1 MKPYQLH
8 HGDCLEVLATMADN
22 SVDAVVT
29 DPPYGLSQHKQTDI
43 VKALTAW
50 INGEEYTH
58 NKKGFMGK
66 TWDSFVPGPEMWRE
80 VYRVLKPGGHALV
93 FASTRTQDL
102 MAISLRLAG
111 FEYRDTIM
119 WTYECLDEQT
129 EVATIDGVKPYHK
142 TMVGD
147 LVLCYDIE
155 TGGYKYQP
163 ILEIVEYEYSDTAY
177 RLVGDFGEQ
186 VVSRNHRCIVERGG
200 REVFQFAETLQQQA
214 CIPFLEDLSIL
225 QQAFCNEPQI
235 SEFNVVQDECGPQK
249 VRAWQGHKT
258 SVVRIVP
265 FHYTGKV
272 WCLRVPT
279 GAFVAVRD
287 GVAFPT
293 GNSGFPKNLDVSKQ
307 LDRIAGTEREVVGVD
322 AVRYARLKN
331 QISGSVSTGE
341 QWEHGR
347 RDVHITA
354 PATPEAL
361 QWQGWGTALK
371 PSFESVIVARKPLEG
386 TVAAN
391 VLKYGTGAINIDG
404 CRVEHNGRRSPNAG
418 DGTVHRTTVN
428 TYGKATSGDTFDVNQ
443 HRWPA
448 NLIHDGSDEVIELF
462 PNSGK
467 GNGGKPYNYKGKE
480 YNNKDTSMFNGDKPN
495 APSNFNDSGSAA
507 RYFKACPDDDLEDR
521 EIRRLFYCAK
531 ANKRDRNEGLD
542 TEATMNDQPR
552 SNTHPTTKPTDLMR
566 YLCRLV
572 TPPGGIVLDPFMG
585 SGSTGKAAMLEDFQ
599 FIGIERE
606 DEYVKIA
613 QARIEYAI
621 ATKESQDT
629 LTEPIT
635 SDPRQLSIDDI

>member
-29 DPPYGLSQHKQTDI
+29 DPPYGLS
-43 VKALTAW
+43 
-50 INGEEYTH
+50 
-58 NKKGFMGK
+58 FMGK
-66 TWDSFVPGPEMWRE
+66 NWDHGVPGEAFWRE
-80 VYRVLKPGGHALV
+80 ALRVAKPGAHLLAFGG
-93 FASTRTQDL
+93 TRTFH
-102 MAISLRLAG
+102 RLAVAIEDAG
-111 FEYRDTIM
+111 WEIRDTVI
-119 WTYECLDEQT
+119 W
-129 EVATIDGVKPYHK
+129 
-142 TMVGD
+142 
-147 LVLCYDIE
+147 CY
-155 TGGYKYQP
+155 G
-163 ILEIVEYEYSDTAY
+163 
-177 RLVGDFGEQ
+177 
-186 VVSRNHRCIVERGG
+186 
-200 REVFQFAETLQQQA
+200 
-214 CIPFLEDLSIL
+214 
-225 QQAFCNEPQI
+225 
-235 SEFNVVQDECGPQK
+235 
-249 VRAWQGHKT
+249 
-258 SVVRIVP
+258 
-265 FHYTGKV
+265 
-272 WCLRVPT
+272 
-279 GAFVAVRD
+279 
-287 GVAFPT
+287 
-293 GNSGFPKNLDVSKQ
+293 SGFPKSLDVSKAI
-307 LDRIAGTEREVVGVD
+307 DRAAGAERKV
-322 AVRYARLKN
+322 
-331 QISGSVSTGE
+331 ISEKKTNSGGMAHISKTNA
-341 QWEHGR
+341 EHGYR
-347 RDVHITA
+347 PAAYNGHSLDDTAKNCIQVTA
-354 PATPEAL
+354 PATPEAQ

-371 PSFESVIVARKPLEG
+371 PAWEPVIVARKPLKG

-391 VLKYGTGAINIDG
+391 VLKYGTGAINVDG

-448 NLIHDGSDEVIELF
+448 NVIHDGSDEVIELF

-531 ANKRDRNEGLD
+531 ASKRDRNEGLEGFEVIISSSQLNKELSWENEERLAVLRVVMEASRPRVID
-542 TEATMNDQPR
+542 VSGVPSKSVSEWNMWLSGSESMGPCRLTTTYTTETAT
-552 SNTHPTTKPTDLMR
+552 SLTTESKILNCFLNLLTSENMEGANFVEVFGGSPVESVEHGIQQITITSAKTESALGVEPAVLRTQLKISVNARRNNHVTVKPTALMR

-585 SGSTGKAAMLEDFQ
+585 SGSTGKAAMLEGFQ

-629 LTEPIT
+629 LTETTT

>member
-119 WTYECLDEQT
+119 WTYGCLDEQT

-331 QISGSVSTGE
+331 QISESVSTGE

-371 PSFESVIVARKPLEG
+371 PAWEPIIVARKPLIG
-386 TVAAN
+386 TVAEN
-391 VLKYGTGAINIDG
+391 VLRYGTGSINIDG
-404 CRVEHNGRRSPNAG
+404 CRVE
-418 DGTVHRTTVN
+418 GTVPRTVQGQSARAGEV
-428 TYGKATSGDTFDVNQ
+428 YGADQRDQRVFEPHTSG
-443 HRWPA
+443 RWPA
-448 NLIHDGSDEVIELF
+448 NVIHDGSDEVVGLF
-462 PNSGK
+462 PETTSGNLTGQPRVENK
-467 GNGGKPYNYKGKE
+467 IYKSAASTLGTARYYE
-480 YNNKDTSMFNGDKPN
+480 G
-495 APSNFNDSGSAA
+495 DSGSAA
-507 RYFKACPDDDLEDR
+507 RF
-521 EIRRLFYCAK
+521 FYCAK
-531 ANKRDRNEGLD
+531 ASKRDRNEGL
-542 TEATMNDQPR
+542 EGNR
-552 SNTHPTTKPTDLMR
+552 NGHPTVKPTALMR

-572 TPPGGIVLDPFMG
+572 TPPGGVVLDPFMG

-629 LTEPIT
+629 LTETTT
-635 SDPRQLSIDDI
+635 SDPRQLFIDDI